1 MMKLFTLKLTGR
13 PWFIL
18 FIFCGLAEYSAMLQ
32 EKKEKEEEEER
43 KLETSEEKEMDV
55 ITEPLVIVQ
64 EKPIQSGK

>member
-1 MMKLFTLKLTGR
+1 MLSPPFLANARDWPTFFIALT
-13 PWFIL
+13 
-18 FIFCGLAEYSAMLQ
+18 ESSAKQ
-32 EKKEKEEEEER
+32 EEKEEKEKEEER